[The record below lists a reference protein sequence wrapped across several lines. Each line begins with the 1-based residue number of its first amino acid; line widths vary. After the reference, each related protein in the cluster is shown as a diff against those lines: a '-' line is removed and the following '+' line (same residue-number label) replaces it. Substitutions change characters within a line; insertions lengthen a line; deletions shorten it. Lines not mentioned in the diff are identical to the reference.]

1 MAALHFDG
9 IYSNKM
15 GRVAVLHHHLTRS
28 AVAQSHVLPINSDL
42 RRYWVSLTLQAW
54 FRERYFLHIDLNEA
68 SHSGFVILM
77 F

>member
-28 AVAQSHVLPINSDL
+28 AVTQSHVLPINSDL
-42 RRYWVSLTLQAW
+42 RRVLGKSYTSGLVQRTLLLTYR
-54 FRERYFLHIDLNEA
+54 FE
-68 SHSGFVILM
+68 
-77 F
+77 